1 MVGDNVSLSRGA
13 LGTYVEANLRAGPSV
28 ARPIHCTGSHMSDQ
42 NAQSPR
48 RSPHPLIALAGLTAG
63 LGAILV
69 ALLAL
74 FILPSLKSGPHDL
87 PLGVVG
93 TPDAIAAIEQNLDQ
107 LMPGAFDIR
116 AFPTQQA
123 LDDAIGGRAVVG
135 GYVSEDTTLQ
145 ARLASA
151 GSTAISGTVAT
162 TASALAQAMNMSLEV
177 TDITPLPAADPAG
190 IGIGGLTFPLVF
202 GGIVPVV
209 AFKSVFPRSN
219 GWRLAGIGL
228 TAVASGVIVAAVLQF
243 WFGSI
248 EDAFWPVA
256 AAMALGIAGM
266 AMPLAG
272 LQHVFGGKGFTI
284 GAMVMMFLG
293 NPLAGIAT
301 TAAWLPNGLGLFG
314 QILPPGA
321 TGTLVRSA
329 AYFDWAGGGVAA
341 MTLVAWVLVGTVLTG
356 IGIARERAMQLPASA

>member
-1 MVGDNVSLSRGA
+1 MSNSPKSTAVG
-13 LGTYVEANLRAGPSV
+13 P
-28 ARPIHCTGSHMSDQ
+28 ARPLLM
-42 NAQSPR
+42 
-48 RSPHPLIALAGLTAG
+48 LAGLTAG

-69 ALLAL
+69 VLLAL

-87 PLGVVG
+87 PVGLVG
-93 TPDAIAAIEQNLDQ
+93 TPEAVATMTQNLER
-107 LMPGAFDIR
+107 LVPGGFVVQS
-116 AFPTQQA
+116 FPTAEA
-123 LDDAIGGRAVVG
+123 LNAAVDARTVVG
-135 GYVSEDTTLQ
+135 GYVASDEGLS
-145 ARLASA
+145 ALVASA
-151 GSTAISGTVAT
+151 GSTAISGTLAT
-162 TASALAQAMNMSLEV
+162 TAGSLAQAMDIPLQV
-177 TDITPLPAADPAG
+177 TDVAPLPAADPAG

-228 TAVASGVIVAAVLQF
+228 TAVASGLIVAAVLQF

-248 EDAFWPVA
+248 ESAFWPVA
-256 AAMALGIAGM
+256 TAMALGIAGM

-272 LQHVFGGKGFTI
+272 LQHVLGGKGFTI

-301 TAAWLPNGLGLFG
+301 TAAWLPDGLGLFG
-314 QILPPGA
+314 QLLPPGA

-329 AYFDWAGGGVAA
+329 AYFDWAGSGLAA
-341 MTLVAWVLVGTVLTG
+341 MTLVAWVAVGVALTG
-356 IGIARERAMQLPASA
+356 IGIARDRATPLPAAA